1 MKKFFNAQ
9 FIVNA
14 QFFSMCI
21 GGFSLLCLLGA
32 EPSGTESSYYEYEH
46 FCDVG
51 HFGWYLLLALGISF
65 ITFVVSTAIRIY
77 KKI

>member
-1 MKKFFNAQ
+1 MKNFLL
-9 FIVNA
+9 NA

-21 GGFSLLCLLGA
+21 GGFCLLLLLGA
-32 EPSGTESSYYEYEH
+32 EPSGSESSYYEYEH

-51 HFGWYLLLALGISF
+51 HFGWYLLWALGLSF
-65 ITFVVSTAIRIY
+65 VTFVVSTAIRIY